1 MNISLIYAF
10 FDLQQPSP
18 ENAIG
23 NPYGPARNFPLA
35 ANINTAFSGCGMS
48 GIPKFY
54 KLYVFWYRA
63 A

>member
-35 ANINTAFSGCGMS
+35 ANINTAFSG
-48 GIPKFY
+48 
-54 KLYVFWYRA
+54 
-63 A
+63 